1 MAKPWREVVASP
13 QYQALSPDQ
22 QAAAQQQYFD
32 TQIAP
37 QVGADVDV
45 ARQQFF
51 TQYPPATAQAQQNAP
66 QQAQQQNAAP
76 VQQQQQI
83 APQQAAQAQQQAQP
97 AQQQDPSLLAQTGQ
111 GVAEAGRAIL
121 QAGADTLNILP
132 AGADAVQSAAAW
144 LGNKIGIGDGTYQ
157 PLPRLELPQW
167 AQPQTQAGQIAA
179 EAIPYLVNPASGA
192 MRGAGLA
199 ERAGALVAENGVG
212 ALANNSGQNDTAGD
226 LTTDLATGAATSG
239 AIRGLASG
247 AGAIYRG
254 IRGAPTGEAS
264 DLARFAQENDVP
276 LYTTDVQQPGTFLGR
291 SAQAAGEK
299 IPLVG
304 TGAQRRAQ
312 QEARSQLVRDY
323 TSRFG
328 EPTPGEVYNSLQ
340 QKGSTIKKAAGNRLN
355 RIVDRMDSTYAYIPA
370 NRTAAQLDVE
380 IGRLRQLGEAA
391 DTTTINKLEA
401 YQRELNTN
409 RPTFSQMQNLR
420 SQFRQDV
427 RGERTSWPSSAQAAV
442 ERVYKAMGGDLTG
455 AVARDLGPEE
465 ARRFQQANSIYA
477 REAEN
482 VNRTRLKNVLQKGD
496 ITPEVVNNLLFSNKP
511 SEVKALY
518 QSLDNR
524 GRAAAR
530 NSIIGKALEKAGDSP
545 DKFLNA
551 VNRLSTQTGIF
562 FKGEDR
568 RYLQGL
574 TKYLDATRRASVAGA
589 VTPTGQE
596 VLQFALPAGIATDI
610 ATNGGA
616 ATLGGASYGLL
627 TRMYESRPIRNAIMK
642 MAGTPAGST
651 AFERHLDT
659 INSALIPLAQG
670 TRQQQMNQ

>member
-51 TQYPPATAQAQQNAP
+51 TQYPPATEQAQQNAP
-66 QQAQQQNAAP
+66 QQAQQQP
-76 VQQQQQI
+76 
-83 APQQAAQAQQQAQP
+83 
-97 AQQQDPSLLAQTGQ
+97 QQQDPSVLAQAGQ

-121 QAGADTLNILP
+121 QAGANTLNILP

-144 LGNKIGIGDGTYQ
+144 LGGKLGVGDGTYQ

-179 EAIPYLVNPASGA
+179 EALPYFVNPASGVV
-192 MRGAGLA
+192 RGAGMA
-199 ERAGALVAENGVG
+199 ERAGALVAENAVG
-212 ALANNSGQNDTAGD
+212 SLANNSGQNATAGD
-226 LTTDLATGAATSG
+226 LATDLSTGAATSG

-254 IRGAPTGEAS
+254 IRGAPTAEAS
-264 DLARFAQENDVP
+264 DLARFAQDNDLP
-276 LYTTDVQQPGTFLGR
+276 LMTTDVQAPGTFTGR
-291 SAQAAGEK
+291 SLRALGEK
-299 IPLVG
+299 IPITG
-304 TGAQRRAQ
+304 TGAPRRAQ
-312 QEARSQLVRDY
+312 QQARSQLVEDY

-328 EPTPGEVYNSLQ
+328 APTPGEIYNSLQ
-340 QKGSTIKKAAGNRLN
+340 QRGSTIKKAAGNRLN
-355 RIVDRMDSTYAYIPA
+355 GIVNQMDSTYAYVPA
-370 NRTAAQLDVE
+370 SRTQNVLDIE

-391 DTTTINKLEA
+391 DSPTISKLEA
-401 YQRELNTN
+401 YQREIGAN
-409 RPTFSQMQNLR
+409 RPTFGQLQNLR
-420 SQFRQDV
+420 SQFREDV
-427 RGERTSWPSSAQAAV
+427 RGERTSWPGRSKAAV
-442 ERVYKAMGGDLTG
+442 ERVYKAMSSDLNN
-455 AVARDLGPEE
+455 AVARDLGPDE
-465 ARRFQQANSIYA
+465 ARRFRQANSIY
-477 REAEN
+477 RGEAEK
-482 VNRTRLKNVLQKGD
+482 VKRTKLKNALQNGD
-496 ITPEVVNNLLFSNKP
+496 LTPELVNNLLFSNRP
-511 SEVKALY
+511 SDVKRLY

-530 NSIIGKALEKAGDSP
+530 NSIIGKAMETAGDSP

-551 VNRLSTQTGIF
+551 VNKLSSQTGIF

-574 TKYLDATRRASVAGA
+574 TKYLDATRRASVAGT
-589 VTPTGQE
+589 VNPNGQE
-596 VLQFALPAGIATDI
+596 VLQFAVPTGIATDI

-616 ATLGGASYGLL
+616 ATIGGASYGLL
-627 TRMYESRPIRNAIMK
+627 ARAYESRPIRNAIMK

-651 AFERHLDT
+651 AFERQLDT

-670 TRQQQMNQ
+670 VRQQEMNR